1 MVVLYVNRCTGC
13 GCISLHVHLFNW
25 INVRSR
31 LWCVHTPY
39 TLSLTQHP
47 EHSNLF
53 DLCECEL
60 FRQENHFDFRSLFFC
75 CVVFPPQSKLNAF
88 FEWQCEQDVIYDNM
102 QWKIYH
108 YWLLSY
114 RSMGQ
119 FVRISPASVEIER
132 FTWFNEW
139 IIHIWHCKA
148 IFAPERKIVY
158 SIINESK
165 LFLEII
171 VQRLHWEKWI
181 ALSAV
186 SVYSGLFI

>member
-1 MVVLYVNRCTGC
+1 MWMRI
-13 GCISLHVHLFNW
+13 ISP
-25 INVRSR
+25 RK
-31 LWCVHTPY
+31 P
-39 TLSLTQHP
+39 
-47 EHSNLF
+47 
-53 DLCECEL
+53 
-60 FRQENHFDFRSLFFC
+60 FRSFSVRFSSAVWFFC
-75 CVVFPPQSKLNAF
+75 RRANCMHFSNDNVNES
-88 FEWQCEQDVIYDNM
+88 VIYDNM

-119 FVRISPASVEIER
+119 FVRISPASNEIER

-181 ALSAV
+181 ILSAV